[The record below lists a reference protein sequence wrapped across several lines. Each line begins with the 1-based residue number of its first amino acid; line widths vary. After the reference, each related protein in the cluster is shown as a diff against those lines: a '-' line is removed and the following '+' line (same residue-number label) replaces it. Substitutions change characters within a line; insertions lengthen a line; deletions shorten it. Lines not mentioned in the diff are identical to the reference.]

1 MSLADN
7 FELVGR
13 DRTGRI
19 VLRTGLA
26 AHGRVVVPDRSSSPA
41 LDSRDVSGQW
51 RSQAIH
57 SPTKLNDYHERLVP
71 IAYMFSGSP

>member
-1 MSLADN
+1 VSLADN

-41 LDSRDVSGQW
+41 LDSRDVSGLCK
-51 RSQAIH
+51 SVAIH
-57 SPTKLNDYHERLVP
+57 PSMKLDDYYERLVP
-71 IAYMFSGSP
+71 IVYMLSGSP